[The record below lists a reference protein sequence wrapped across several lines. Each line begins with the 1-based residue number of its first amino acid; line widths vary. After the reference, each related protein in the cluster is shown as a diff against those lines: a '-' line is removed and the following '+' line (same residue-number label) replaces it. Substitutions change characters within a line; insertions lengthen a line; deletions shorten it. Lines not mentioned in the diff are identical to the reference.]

1 MAAVATPIDV
11 RDYLRVFFS
20 RAWWFLFVTLGV
32 AALMFYY
39 SFYMADRTYEASN
52 EIKVTDKYSG
62 TLSKD
67 IGRNPDWIARTDNA
81 NTEFKRPVRAREII
95 ADASKAVGVS
105 LTEEEMSGMVSAF
118 KNEMKVIYSKRGD
131 LIEISYRA
139 KDARLAAA
147 VLNLF
152 VKRIIEYCVTK
163 QVEEL
168 NNEVET
174 LAGLRAGLEAEVAAA
189 QRTLDRM
196 KTVAPE
202 LQLASITM
210 YLLQDGREVST
221 TPTTEQ
227 KLHVFLRLQRDI
239 IALDSEIADK
249 AQQIE
254 VTKELIYAEPEAVPA
269 QRKLEALPAV
279 REALK
284 RRDQLRLKLAQLL
297 SNSTAQHPLVR
308 QTKTELK
315 SLDAFLETAAS
326 QTTVEIVFEANARRE
341 ELRRELAALEREVEG
356 LKNRRV
362 SLETNAAE
370 WRHRLEK
377 MPAELRAVQKATLE
391 YDKKVQS
398 LSLITDRLV
407 QAQIKRRLELDQVG
421 TYYRPQYD
429 LTPVPSAY
437 RRPNHALHLALGLA
451 LGVVTSVFVVYATE
465 FADHSVKDMR
475 DLKLYTKAAVLGVI
489 SDYNQLKSVATRAV
503 GARAKGAKTYLLALL
518 FLGFIALLIWVGW
531 QKWPRPNGREIL
543 PAVLSMQSLR
553 SIDEA
558 MSTYTDDSA
567 DLTVYMQGDEPRLD
581 VAPAIVTG
589 DEAPE
594 PLLSE

>member
-81 NTEFKRPVRAREII
+81 NTEFKRPVRARGII
-95 ADASKAVGVS
+95 ADASKAVGMP
-105 LTEEEMSGMVSAF
+105 LTEEEISAMVSGF
-118 KNEMKVIYSKRGD
+118 KNEMKVTYSKRGD

-152 VKRIIEYCVTK
+152 VKRLVEYCVTK

-168 NNEVET
+168 NNKVET
-174 LAGLRAGLEAEVAAA
+174 LSGLRAGLEAEVAAA
-189 QRTLDRM
+189 QRALDRM
-196 KTVAPE
+196 KTIAPE
-202 LQLASITM
+202 LQLASTTM
-210 YLLQDGREVST
+210 YLLQDGRQVST

-227 KLHVFLRLQRDI
+227 KLHVFLRLERDR
-239 IALDSEIADK
+239 IALDSDIADR

-254 VTKELIYAEPEAVPA
+254 VTRELIDVEPEAVPA

-279 REALK
+279 REALT
-284 RRDQLRLKLAQLL
+284 RREQLRFKLAQLL
-297 SNSTAQHPLVR
+297 SNSTAEHPLVK

-315 SLDAFLETAAS
+315 SLDAFLQSAAS
-326 QTTVEIVFEANARRE
+326 QTTVEIVFETNARRE
-341 ELRRELAALEREVEG
+341 ELRRELAALERELEG
-356 LKNRRV
+356 LKVRRE
-362 SLETNAAE
+362 SLQANAAE
-370 WRHRLEK
+370 WGDRLEK
-377 MPAELRAVQKATLE
+377 MPAELRTVQRRTLE

-398 LSLITDRLV
+398 LSVITDRLV
-407 QAQIKRRLELDQVG
+407 QAQIMRRLELDQVG

-437 RRPNHALHLALGLA
+437 RRPNHALHLAFGLT

-475 DLKLYTKAAVLGVI
+475 DLKVYTKAAVLGVI

-518 FLGFIALLIWVGW
+518 FFAFIALLIWVGW
-531 QKWPRPNGREIL
+531 QRWPRPNGRETL

-553 SIDEA
+553 NVDEA
-558 MSTYTDDSA
+558 MGMYTDNYV
-567 DLTVYMQGDEPRLD
+567 DLTAYMQGEQPQLD

-589 DEAPE
+589 EEAPE
-594 PLLSE
+594 PLLSQ